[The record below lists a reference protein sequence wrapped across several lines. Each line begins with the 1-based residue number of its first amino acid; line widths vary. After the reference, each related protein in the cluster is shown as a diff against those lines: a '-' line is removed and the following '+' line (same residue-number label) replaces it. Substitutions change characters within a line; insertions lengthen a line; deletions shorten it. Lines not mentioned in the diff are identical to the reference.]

1 MGLAVRHFL
10 RIRLATNYFLIIFT
24 NMDGRRMFSR
34 FGTLVL
40 IASQVLLVRSSAQ
53 SSACPDGS
61 PSQQK
66 PETRVIVDAVEF
78 HGENSLTEA
87 ERAAIAEEIKK
98 TDFVTSSATHDDWAE
113 AATEV
118 AIRGALQD
126 KGYFKVFAQ
135 STTHLIRAEEHE
147 LHYVLRVDIESG
159 PQYWLGNVLFVNKDN
174 NSLVFTET
182 LLRQQL
188 GLSRGDLFDVSKV
201 RGALENLTRLY
212 GAKGFIDMVAEP
224 ETSIDNEHSR
234 IDLFLKIDEGKSY
247 RISEI
252 QLPALRTEANKQ
264 FQLPQSIGDPFDPA
278 LWDGFFKDNQ
288 SRLPAGASVAANMTV
303 RRNSRESTV
312 QIMLDLFSCQEPTL
326 PQLPR
331 PVLRTKNGT

>member
-1 MGLAVRHFL
+1 M
-10 RIRLATNYFLIIFT
+10 N
-24 NMDGRRMFSR
+24 DRRMFPR

-40 IASQVLLVRSSAQ
+40 IASQVFLVRSSAQ
-53 SSACPDGS
+53 TNGCPDGP

-66 PETRVIVDAVEF
+66 PEIRVIVDEVEF
-78 HGENSLTEA
+78 HGENPLSEA
-87 ERAAIAEEIKK
+87 ERAALTEEIKK
-98 TDFVTSSATHDDWAE
+98 TDFVSSSATDNDWATE
-113 AATEV
+113 VAEV
-118 AIRGALQD
+118 AIRGALQS

-159 PQYWLGNVLFVNKDN
+159 PQFWLGNVLFVNKDN

-188 GLSRGDLFDVSKV
+188 GLGRGDLFDVSKV

-212 GAKGFIDMVAEP
+212 GAKGYIDMVPEP
-224 ETSIDNEHSR
+224 ETRIDNEHSR
-234 IDLFLKIDEGKSY
+234 IDLVLKIDEGKSY

-278 LWDGFFKDNQ
+278 LWYGFFKDNQ
-288 SRLPAGASVAANMTV
+288 SRLPAGAFVAANMTV

-312 QIMLDLFSCQEPTL
+312 QIMLDLSSCQEPTL